1 MRKNTNALGGFRAEA
16 VEAASKGC
24 TCCLPRRGFLAG
36 LGAAAVGLVAPFPKA
51 AAQPA
56 KAGILDV
63 HAHLTPP
70 EYIQDLAGTNLLTPP
85 TLNWSIAK
93 HLDDM
98 QKGGVTTSILS
109 VTTPGVTF
117 GDVARTRLIA
127 RHVNDYAAKLVSDNK
142 GRLGMFVAMPLP
154 DPDSALKEI
163 EYGLDVL
170 KADGIGLFTSYDG
183 KWLGDPVY
191 APVFEELNRR
201 KALVYV
207 HPASPKCCIDALPYI
222 PDAIIEYGTDTTR
235 AITNM
240 IYMGAARRYPDIRL
254 IWSHAGGTMPFL
266 IERYDVSDRIIPAL
280 KKAAPDGFRA
290 EAKKFF
296 YDTAQTSNPVAMG
309 ALRQVIPVSQIVF
322 GTDFPFRTTAE
333 HVKGLEASQT
343 FSQDELR
350 AIYRE
355 NALKLLPQYKS

>member
-1 MRKNTNALGGFRAEA
+1 MRIAAGVPGRFIADA
-16 VEAASKGC
+16 VGVDANRCS
-24 TCCLPRRGFLAG
+24 CCLPRRGFLAG
-36 LGAAAVGLVAPFPKA
+36 LGAAAIGLAIPSPKA
-51 AAQPA
+51 GAQAAEA
-56 KAGILDV
+56 DILDV

-70 EYIQDLAGTNLLTPP
+70 EYVQDLAGTNLLQPP
-85 TLNWSIAK
+85 TLNWSINK

-98 QKGGVTTSILS
+98 AKAGVTTSILS

-117 GDVARTRLIA
+117 GDAARTRLIA
-127 RHVNDYAAKLVSDNK
+127 RHVNDFAAKLVSSHKDK
-142 GRLGMFVAMPLP
+142 LGMFVAMPLP

-170 KADGIGLFTSYDG
+170 KADGVGLFTSYDG
-183 KWLGDPVY
+183 KWLGDPIY

-207 HPASPKCCIDALPYI
+207 HPTSAKCCVNALPYI
-222 PDAIIEYGTDTTR
+222 PDAVIEYGTDTTR

-240 IYMGAARRYPDIRL
+240 IYTGAARRYSDIRI

-266 IERYDVSDRIIPAL
+266 IERYDLSDRIMPKL
-280 KKAAPDGFRA
+280 KAAAPDGFRA
-290 EAKKFF
+290 AAGKFF

-322 GTDFPFRTTAE
+322 GTDFPFRTAAE
-333 HVKGLEASQT
+333 HVKGLETSQT
-343 FSQDELR
+343 FSPDELR
-350 AIYRE
+350 AIYRD
-355 NALKLLPQYKS
+355 NVLRLLPQYKT